1 MRVVIDT
8 NVFVSG
14 SMLPDSIP
22 GRILAAAIVGGF
34 EIVLCEA
41 IVEEISAA
49 LRYPKVRKR
58 IALSDDELDR
68 YVQALRFMAD
78 MVDPAS
84 VVVEVPGDRNDDVIL
99 ATLVVAKADPAHNRR
114 CSAPRA
120 RRPVSD
126 HHTVRILCAASRL
139 NLVLR
144 QVGTY
149 RWFCSTPKFPAQLP
163 TPCLHAAKLLIG
175 LVPDQGSNLGSAD

>member
-14 SMLPDSIP
+14 LMLPASVP

-34 EIVLCEA
+34 ELVLCEA

-78 MVDPAS
+78 IVDPTS
-84 VVVEVPGDRNDDVIL
+84 VVVQVPDDRNDDVIL
-99 ATLVVAKADPAHNRR
+99 ATLVVAKADWLITGDAALLTLADRYPIITPAEF
-114 CSAPRA
+114 AA
-120 RRPVSD
+120 R
-126 HHTVRILCAASRL
+126 HLA
-139 NLVLR
+139 
-144 QVGTY
+144 
-149 RWFCSTPKFPAQLP
+149 
-163 TPCLHAAKLLIG
+163 
-175 LVPDQGSNLGSAD
+175 